1 MVTDSFLIGAAT
13 SNSGKTTFT
22 MGLLRILRNRG
33 MKVQPYKCGPDYID
47 TMFHHLSSG
56 RESINLDT
64 FMSSNAHV
72 IDIFNRYGNGTDV
85 RVVEGVM
92 GLYDGYNK
100 SHGSS
105 AEIGMLLDIP
115 VILIINAKST
125 AYSVA
130 PQIFGF
136 KHFNPNLKLAGVVFN
151 MVASEN
157 HYNFLR
163 DACKDAGVHCLGY
176 MENNPQLIIP
186 NRHLGLTISVK
197 EEMESLIKL
206 AAEEVEKHVDVDGLL
221 DIIHENAST
230 NENNNIDENHSALKD
245 ENILKL
251 NNDTNYRTKI
261 AIANDEAFNFTY
273 KANIDRLTEIGDI
286 TFFSPLKDKTLP
298 KCDMLYLPGGYPE
311 LFTKELSSNIS
322 MRNSIKEY
330 AEKHGIVYAECGGFM
345 YLCKDI
351 DGSEM
356 CNVFPF
362 SATMQNARLHLGYR
376 SMLWHDQIIRGH
388 EFHYSEIVPQEVPD
402 NVTVEQGQHSAAGK
416 AVSTPIY
423 HYKNVIAGYTH
434 WYWADKT

>member
-72 IDIFNRYGNGTDV
+72 IDIFNRYGNGADV

-176 MENNPQLIIP
+176 MANNPQLIIP

-221 DIIHENAST
+221 DIIHENTST

-251 NNDTNYRTKI
+251 NNGINYRTKI

-402 NVTVEQGQHSAAGK
+402 NITVEQGQHSAAGK